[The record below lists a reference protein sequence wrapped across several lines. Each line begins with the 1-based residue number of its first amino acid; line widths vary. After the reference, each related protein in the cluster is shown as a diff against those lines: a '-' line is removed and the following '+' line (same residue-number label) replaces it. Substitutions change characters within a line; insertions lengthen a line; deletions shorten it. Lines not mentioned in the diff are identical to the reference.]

1 MAASS
6 KLSTY
11 RAKRDFT
18 KTAEPSGEVPVKE
31 SPVLRYVIQKHAA
44 TRLHYDFRLELDGV
58 FKSWAVTRGPS
69 LDPHDKRLAVEVEDH
84 PLDYGDFEGTI
95 PKGQYGGGSVMLWDR
110 GYWMPEGDPERALE
124 KGELKFALEGEKL
137 HGGWVLVRIKNKRRG
152 DKKNNWLL
160 IKHRDD
166 FARDRDDDALLADA
180 KSVASGRPMEQIV
193 AGKGRGPSPF
203 MLDTKSAKPPD
214 AVWHSNR
221 GSAAELRAANITSAV
236 HSNEKPAAS
245 PNGAAKLPASKK
257 SASRK
262 QAASMPEFIAPQ
274 LSRAVD
280 RPPAGAGWAHEI
292 KFDGYRIQMRIEGGK
307 VTLRTRKGLDWT
319 RKFRALAEAAA
330 DLPDAIIDGEVV
342 VLNQDAV
349 PDFTA
354 LQAAL
359 AGEGTGSMVYFAF
372 DLMFA
377 GGEDLRNLPLHE
389 RKSRLAATL
398 EKLPE
403 DSPIRYVDHFD
414 VEGSEVLE
422 TARRMH
428 LEGII
433 SKRVDSPYREG
444 SRDGWTK
451 TKCRNGQ
458 DVVIGG
464 WSSEGSRFRS
474 LLVGVY
480 RDKHFSYAGR
490 VGTGFG
496 EDVVDQI
503 LPRLKALETDQSP
516 FTGPGAPKKDPDV
529 HWAKPEQVA
538 EIEFS
543 GWTTDGLV
551 RQSAF
556 KGLRDDVAPTDVGVE
571 KPAPVEEV
579 EVPKPPLPKSRP
591 NAFVAP
597 KPKSGGIVRVMGI
610 DISHPNKEMWPDA
623 GDGKP
628 VAKIE
633 LARYYETV
641 GEFIVDHI
649 KGRPC
654 SIVRAPDGIHG
665 EHFFQRHGLKGMDKS
680 LKLVKVTGDHEPYLQ
695 IDSHE
700 ALIAVGQIAALE
712 LHPWNCQPDE
722 PEIPGRLVFDFD
734 PAPDVAFDTV
744 IEAARELR
752 DRLTAVGL
760 VSFCKTT
767 GGKGLH
773 IVTPLERVKKDPL
786 SWPEAK
792 SFAHEIVTQM
802 AADSPDRYL
811 TTMAKKARTGK
822 IFLDYLRNDR
832 LSTAVAP
839 LSPRARGGATI
850 SMPLDWP
857 HVRAG
862 LDPKHFTIR
871 TAPALFE
878 KSKAWK
884 DYDEAARPLEAAIK
898 RLGKSR
904 AA

>member
-1 MAASS
+1 MAANG

-18 KTAEPSGEVPVKE
+18 RTAEPSGEVQVKE

-69 LDPHDKRLAVEVEDH
+69 IDPHDRRLAVEVEDH

-110 GYWMPEGDPERALE
+110 GYWMPEGDPVRALE
-124 KGELKFALEGEKL
+124 KGDLKFALEGEKL

-166 FARDRDDDALLADA
+166 FSRDGDNDALLADA
-180 KSVASGRPMEQIV
+180 TSVASGRAMEQIV

-203 MLDTKSAKPPD
+203 MLDTKSAKAPD
-214 AVWHSNR
+214 AVWNSNH

-236 HSNEKPAAS
+236 HSNAKPAAS
-245 PNGAAKLPASKK
+245 PDGEARPATPRK
-257 SASRK
+257 SASGK
-262 QAASMPEFIAPQ
+262 HKTPMPEFVAPQ
-274 LSRAVD
+274 LSKAVD
-280 RPPAGAGWAHEI
+280 RPPAGAGWVHEI
-292 KFDGYRIQMRIEGGK
+292 KFDGYRIQMRIESGR

-319 RKFRALAEAAA
+319 RKFGALAEAAA

-342 VLNQDAV
+342 VLNENAV
-349 PDFTA
+349 PEFTA

-359 AGEGTGSMVYFAF
+359 AGGGTGSMVYFAF
-372 DLMFA
+372 DLLFA
-377 GGEDLRNLPLHE
+377 DGEDLRALPLRE
-389 RKSRLAATL
+389 RKSRLAAML

-414 VEGSEVLE
+414 VEGSEVLD

-444 SRDGWTK
+444 SREGWTK

-464 WSSEGSRFRS
+464 WSSDGSRFRS

-480 RDKHFSYAGR
+480 RDRQLSYAGR

-503 LPRLKALETDQSP
+503 LPRLKAVETDQSP
-516 FTGPGAPKKDPDV
+516 FVGPNAPKRESDV
-529 HWAKPEQVA
+529 HWAKPELVA

-556 KGLRDDVAPTDVGVE
+556 KGLRDDIAPSDVGVE

-579 EVPKPPLPKSRP
+579 EVAKPPPPKSRP

-641 GEFIVDHI
+641 GEFIVAHI

-654 SIVRAPDGIHG
+654 SIVRAPEGIKG
-665 EHFFQRHGLKGMDKS
+665 ELFFQRHGLKGMDKS
-680 LKLVKVTGDHEPYLQ
+680 LKLVKVTGDHQPYLQ
-695 IDSHE
+695 IDSHA

-734 PAPDVAFDTV
+734 PAPDVQFDVV
-744 IEAARELR
+744 IQAARELR
-752 DRLTAVGL
+752 DRLTALGL

-773 IVTPLERVKKDPL
+773 IVTPLARAKKDPL
-786 SWPEAK
+786 TWPEAK
-792 SFAHEIVTQM
+792 TFAHHMVMQM

-811 TTMAKKARTGK
+811 TTMAKKARSGK

-832 LSTAVAP
+832 MSTAVAP
-839 LSPRARGGATI
+839 LSPRAREGATI
-850 SMPLDWP
+850 SMPVEWP
-857 HVRAG
+857 QVRPG
-862 LDPKHFTIR
+862 LDPKRFTIR
-871 TAPALFE
+871 TAPELFA
-878 KSKAWK
+878 KSKAWA
-884 DYDEAARPLEAAIK
+884 DYDDAARSLEAAIK

>member
-1 MAASS
+1 MSMAANS

-18 KTAEPSGEVPVKE
+18 KTAEPSGETKVKD

-69 LDPHDKRLAVEVEDH
+69 IDPHDRRLAVEVEDH

-110 GYWMPEGDPERALE
+110 GYWMPEGDPVRALE
-124 KGELKFALEGEKL
+124 KGDLKFALEGERL
-137 HGGWVLVRIKNKRRG
+137 HGGWVLVRIKSKRRG

-160 IKHRDD
+160 IKHRDE
-166 FARDRDDDALLADA
+166 FSRDGDEDALLADA
-180 KSVASGRPMEQIV
+180 TSVASGRTMEEIAV
-193 AGKGRGPSPF
+193 GRGRGPTSF
-203 MLDTKSAKPPD
+203 MLETEGVRPPD

-221 GSAAELRAANITSAV
+221 GSAAELLAANITSAV
-236 HSNEKPAAS
+236 HPKAAEASAESAKPATA
-245 PNGAAKLPASKK
+245 KK
-257 SASRK
+257 SQSRGRK
-262 QAASMPEFIAPQ
+262 TPMPEFIVPQ
-274 LSRAVD
+274 FSKAVD
-280 RPPAGAGWAHEI
+280 RPPAGAGWVHEI

-319 RKFRALAEAAA
+319 RKFIVLVGAAA
-330 DLPDAIIDGEVV
+330 ELPDTIVDGEVV
-342 VLNQDAV
+342 VLNKEAV

-359 AGEGTGSMVYFAF
+359 AGDGTGSMVYFAF
-372 DLMFA
+372 DLLFDR
-377 GGEDLRNLPLHE
+377 GEDLRDLPLHE
-389 RKSRLAATL
+389 RKSRLAAML

-414 VEGSEVLE
+414 AEGDEVLK
-422 TARRMH
+422 TARDMH
-428 LEGII
+428 LEGIV
-433 SKRVDSPYREG
+433 SKRLDGPYRPG
-444 SRDGWTK
+444 SREGWTK
-451 TKCRNGQ
+451 AKCRNGQ

-464 WSSEGSRFRS
+464 WSSDGSRFRS

-480 RDKHFSYAGR
+480 RDRHLTYAGR

-503 LPRLKALETDQSP
+503 LPRLKAVETNACP
-516 FTGPGAPKKDPDV
+516 FEGPNAPRKEPDV
-529 HWAKPEQVA
+529 HWARPELVA

-556 KGLRDDVAPTDVGVE
+556 KGLRDDIAPADVGVE
-571 KPAPVEEV
+571 QPAPVEEV
-579 EVPKPPLPKSRP
+579 DVPKPPSPKLRP

-597 KPKSGGIVRVMGI
+597 KPKSGGIVRVIGI

-623 GDGKP
+623 GDGQP
-628 VAKIE
+628 VTKLE
-633 LARYYETV
+633 LARYYEAL
-641 GEFIVDHI
+641 GEFIVAHI
-649 KGRPC
+649 QGRPC
-654 SIVRAPDGIHG
+654 SIVRAPEGIKG
-665 EHFFQRHGLKGMDKS
+665 ELFFQRHGLKGMDKS

-695 IDSHE
+695 IDSHQ

-722 PEIPGRLVFDFD
+722 SEIPGRLVFDFD
-734 PAPDVAFDTV
+734 PAPEVSFDTV
-744 IEAARELR
+744 VEAARELR
-752 DRLTAVGL
+752 DRLAALGL

-773 IVTPLERVKKDPL
+773 LVTPLLRAKKDPL
-786 SWPEAK
+786 TWPEAK
-792 SFAHEIVTQM
+792 TFAHHTVVQM

-832 LSTAVAP
+832 MSTAVAP
-839 LSPRARGGATI
+839 LSPRAREGAPI
-850 SMPLDWP
+850 SMPLEWSE
-857 HVRAG
+857 VRAG
-862 LDPKHFTIR
+862 LDPKRYTIR
-871 TAPALFE
+871 SAPALFT

-884 DYDEAARPLEAAIK
+884 DYDDAARPLEAAIK

>member
-1 MAASS
+1 MAANS

-18 KTAEPSGEVPVKE
+18 KTAEPSGEVHVKE

-58 FKSWAVTRGPS
+58 FKSWAVTKGPS
-69 LDPHDKRLAVEVEDH
+69 IDPHDRRLAVEVEDH

-110 GYWMPEGDPERALE
+110 GYWMPDGDPARALE
-124 KGELKFALEGEKL
+124 KGDLKFALEGERL

-166 FARDRDDDALLADA
+166 FSRDGDHDALLADA

-221 GSAAELRAANITSAV
+221 GSAAELRAANVTSAV
-236 HSNEKPAAS
+236 HANAKPAAS
-245 PNGAAKLPASKK
+245 ANGAAKPTTSKK
-257 SASRK
+257 SAPRK
-262 QAASMPEFIAPQ
+262 HDTAMPEFIVPQ
-274 LSRAVD
+274 FSKAVD
-280 RPPAGAGWAHEI
+280 RPPAGAGWVHEI
-292 KFDGYRIQMRIEGGK
+292 KFDGYRIQMRIEDGK

-319 RKFRALAEAAA
+319 RKFSELAEAGTG
-330 DLPDAIIDGEVV
+330 LPDAIIDGEVV
-342 VLNQDAV
+342 VLNEDAV

-359 AGEGTGSMVYFAF
+359 SGDGTGSMVYFAF
-372 DLMFA
+372 DLLFED
-377 GGEDLRNLPLHE
+377 GEDLRDLPLQE
-389 RKSRLAATL
+389 RKSRLAAIL

-414 VEGSEVLE
+414 AEGEEVLK
-422 TARRMH
+422 TARDMH
-428 LEGII
+428 LEGIV
-433 SKRVDSPYREG
+433 SKRLDSPYRSG
-444 SRDGWTK
+444 SREGWTK
-451 TKCRNGQ
+451 AKCRNGQ

-480 RDKHFSYAGR
+480 RDKRFAYAGR

-503 LPRLKALETDQSP
+503 LPRLKAVESGESP
-516 FTGPGAPKKDPDV
+516 FVGASAPKKESDV
-529 HWAKPEQVA
+529 HWTKPALVA

-556 KGLRDDVAPTDVGVE
+556 KGLRDDIAPTDVGVE
-571 KPAPVEEV
+571 RPSPVEEV
-579 EVPKPPLPKSRP
+579 DVPKPPPPKSRP

-623 GDGKP
+623 GDSKP
-628 VAKIE
+628 VLKIE
-633 LARYYETV
+633 LARYYEVV
-641 GEFIVDHI
+641 GEFIVTHI

-654 SIVRAPDGIHG
+654 SIVRAPDGIKG
-665 EHFFQRHGLKGMDKS
+665 ELFFQRHGLKGMDKS
-680 LKLVKVTGDHEPYLQ
+680 LKLVKVRGDHEAYLQ

-700 ALIAVGQIAALE
+700 ALVAVGQIAALE

-734 PAPDVAFDTV
+734 PAPDVPFEVV
-744 IEAARELR
+744 IDAACELR
-752 DRLTAVGL
+752 DRLDALGL

-773 IVTPLERVKKDPL
+773 IVTPLARAKNDPL
-786 SWPEAK
+786 TWPDAK
-792 SFAHEIVTQM
+792 TFAHQMVTQM
-802 AADSPDRYL
+802 AADSPERYL
-811 TTMAKKARTGK
+811 INMAKKARTGK

-832 LSTAVAP
+832 MSTAVAP
-839 LSPRARGGATI
+839 LSPRAREGAPI
-850 SMPLDWP
+850 SMPVEWP
-857 HVRAG
+857 QVRVG
-862 LDPKHFTIR
+862 LDPKRFTIR
-871 TAPALFE
+871 TAPALFA

-884 DYDEAARPLEAAIK
+884 DYDDAARPLEDAIK

>member
-1 MAASS
+1 MAANS

-18 KTAEPSGEVPVKE
+18 KTAEPSGEIQVKE

-110 GYWMPEGDPERALE
+110 GYWMPEGDPHQALE
-124 KGELKFALEGEKL
+124 KGDLKFALEGKRL

-166 FARDRDDDALLADA
+166 FARDGDNDALLADA

-193 AGKGRGPSPF
+193 AGKGRGPAPF
-203 MLDTKSAKPPD
+203 MLDTESAKPPD

-221 GSAAELRAANITSAV
+221 GSAAELRAANMTSAV
-236 HSNEKPAAS
+236 HSNAKPAAS
-245 PNGAAKLPASKK
+245 SNGVAKPAPKK

-262 QAASMPEFIAPQ
+262 HDTPMPEFVVPQ
-274 LSRAVD
+274 FSKAVD
-280 RPPAGAGWAHEI
+280 RPPAGAGWVHEI

-319 RKFRALAEAAA
+319 RKFGALAEAAA

-342 VLNQDAV
+342 VLNKDAV

-359 AGEGTGSMVYFAF
+359 SGEGRGSMVYFSF
-372 DLMFA
+372 DLLFE
-377 GGEDLRNLPLHE
+377 GGEDLRDLPLHE
-389 RKSRLAATL
+389 RKSRLAAIL

-414 VEGSEVLE
+414 AEGEEVLK
-422 TARRMH
+422 TARDMH
-428 LEGII
+428 LEGIV
-433 SKRVDSPYREG
+433 SKRLDSPYHSG
-444 SRDGWTK
+444 SREGWTK
-451 TKCRNGQ
+451 AKCRNGQ

-480 RDKHFSYAGR
+480 RDKQFAYAGR

-503 LPRLKALETDQSP
+503 LPRLKAVETDQSP
-516 FTGPGAPKKDPDV
+516 FAGPGAPKKDPDV
-529 HWAKPEQVA
+529 HWATPELVA

-556 KGLRDDVAPTDVGVE
+556 KGLRDDIAPTDVGVE
-571 KPAPVEEV
+571 RPAPVEEV
-579 EVPKPPLPKSRP
+579 DVPKPPPPKSRP

-610 DISHPNKEMWPDA
+610 DISHPSKEMWPDA

-628 VAKIE
+628 VLKIE
-633 LARYYETV
+633 LARYYEALGASV
-641 GEFIVDHI
+641 LAHI

-654 SIVRAPDGIHG
+654 SIVRAPDGING

-680 LKLVKVTGDHEPYLQ
+680 LKLVKVRGDHEAYLQ

-700 ALIAVGQIAALE
+700 ALVAVGQIAALE

-722 PEIPGRLVFDFD
+722 PEVPGRLVFDFD
-734 PAPDVAFDTV
+734 PAPDVAFEVV
-744 IEAARELR
+744 IEAALDLR
-752 DRLTAVGL
+752 DRLAAVGL

-773 IVTPLERVKKDPL
+773 IVTPLARAKNPL
-786 SWPEAK
+786 TWPEAK

-802 AADSPDRYL
+802 AADNPDRYL

-832 LSTAVAP
+832 MSTAVAP
-839 LSPRARGGATI
+839 LSPRAREGALI
-850 SMPLDWP
+850 SMPVDWP
-857 HVRAG
+857 QVRAG
-862 LDPKHFTIR
+862 LDPKRFTIR
-871 TAPALFE
+871 TAPALFA

-884 DYDEAARPLEAAIK
+884 DYDDAARPLEAAIK
-898 RLGKSR
+898 RLGKSH